1 MKKKLVALGLAFVTA
16 TTMTALGGTTFVMA
30 ESEADTPGVITMEK
44 SDAEWITQEDM
55 DALANDQ
62 QYVVGFTDNFDG
74 NTLHQQQERYFND
87 LASAMKDAGIIK
99 DYTMVVANNDVA
111 TQVQQIESFIMQGCN
126 LIVIDPC

>member
-30 ESEADTPGVITMEK
+30 ESESDTPGVITMEK

-74 NTLHQQQERYFND
+74 NTLHQQQERYF
-87 LASAMKDAGIIK
+87 LS
-99 DYTMVVANNDVA
+99 
-111 TQVQQIESFIMQGCN
+111 
-126 LIVIDPC
+126 LIHI